1 MMTSPESVP
10 NVEWQTQP
18 QAARL
23 VSQLLSD
30 ACSRS
35 AFLNQLGQRLR
46 NETGTRLLDWIH
58 SFVVPNSSGMKTAL
72 GEAGYQLHSPNCYR
86 HEGGLFPDIYL
97 GQEQLFEEHAIFLK
111 VESVADFLFAHGL
124 VEIPIEGEP
133 FAVIRRACVDRRP
146 DQEVWVIES
155 HGQRG
160 IVPSEDHPLSSAL
173 IVKIIHHAEKF
184 RLRPRHFTTNQE
196 GFQHTLQ
203 LVRDAIKD
211 LGANRTCD
219 LFFAAERAYWQSRN
233 RAARVQKAR
242 QDQLGMGWANHDHHT
257 YRSSRS
263 EFHHL
268 IKLMEEMGFVCR
280 ERFYAGKEAG
290 WGAQVIEHPE
300 TGIIIFADVD
310 LSPEEVTGDFAHH
323 PLPERNELGTVGLW
337 CALHGEALLQAGMH
351 HLECQFDFD
360 AAREQLKQHGIE
372 TMKPFTDFP
381 YLRQAFTQG
390 EIWKVSE
397 HRLAQLLEAG
407 KITPEQAN
415 KFRTNGALGSHL
427 EILERNDGYKGFNQ
441 TGINEIIL
449 KTDPRKQ
456 SEPAHA

>member
-35 AFLNQLGQRLR
+35 TFLNQLGQRLR

-72 GEAGYQLHSPNCYR
+72 SEAGYQLHSPNCYR
-86 HEGGLFPDIYL
+86 QEGGLFPDIYL

-111 VESVADFLFAHGL
+111 VESVADFLFVHGL

-184 RLRPRHFTTNQE
+184 RLRPRHFPTNQE

-211 LGANRTCD
+211 LGAN
-219 LFFAAERAYWQSRN
+219 
-233 RAARVQKAR
+233 
-242 QDQLGMGWANHDHHT
+242 
-257 YRSSRS
+257 
-263 EFHHL
+263 
-268 IKLMEEMGFVCR
+268 
-280 ERFYAGKEAG
+280 
-290 WGAQVIEHPE
+290 
-300 TGIIIFADVD
+300 
-310 LSPEEVTGDFAHH
+310 
-323 PLPERNELGTVGLW
+323 
-337 CALHGEALLQAGMH
+337 
-351 HLECQFDFD
+351 
-360 AAREQLKQHGIE
+360 
-372 TMKPFTDFP
+372 
-381 YLRQAFTQG
+381 
-390 EIWKVSE
+390 
-397 HRLAQLLEAG
+397 
-407 KITPEQAN
+407 
-415 KFRTNGALGSHL
+415 
-427 EILERNDGYKGFNQ
+427 
-441 TGINEIIL
+441 
-449 KTDPRKQ
+449 
-456 SEPAHA
+456 